1 MEGRTWPTSISSDGQ
16 GTVLRPP
23 ILAGP
28 TLVQQYTCWHVLMWL
43 PQRGRGYLATRDWSC
58 RAAAP
63 GQKQMRD
70 VSLPRTKTAA
80 GNLPPPDTKRWTA
93 RRKASVVEAVHSGI
107 ITIEEVCRCYTLSVA
122 AVPYRLIGSSLMH
135 VRRCDAVKTD
145 RSAKARRMDMPGMRY
160 VLPIFLAQLKS
171 CREV

>member
-1 MEGRTWPTSISSDGQ
+1 M
-16 GTVLRPP
+16 
-23 ILAGP
+23 
-28 TLVQQYTCWHVLMWL
+28 
-43 PQRGRGYLATRDWSC
+43 
-58 RAAAP
+58 
-63 GQKQMRD
+63 
-70 VSLPRTKTAA
+70 SLPRTKTAA
-80 GNLPPPDTKRWTA
+80 GKLPPPDTKRWTA

-160 VLPIFLAQLKS
+160 VLPIFS
-171 CREV
+171 CTIEILPRGVRDARSNLCLDSCV